1 MRTRR
6 TWVDILGPV
15 FGILAAALTVY
26 ALVYLLWI
34 EPFYRGESYRAFS
47 NERRDF
53 SVGAGRESQEA
64 TEAVEGR
71 FSKLEIRNIAG
82 PIIVEGWSQD
92 YVQVHYIKE
101 ARSAKYLEEFEIE
114 IEPRGNLLSI
124 RPIYR
129 KIPGS
134 PFGSVSFD
142 LKIPSSVKEVL
153 AKNISG
159 AIELTDIGSGVDQ
172 VLETVSGRIETEGS
186 ADLRAKSISGSI
198 DFVSEGRLLDV
209 SSTSGRVQGQILN
222 LDPSGS
228 VEINT
233 ISGSVDL
240 EVFSGLD
247 AALKLQSVSGSIS
260 CDFPVQISEQR
271 RNKLE
276 GTVGDGS
283 VPFEVKTVSGRIALS
298 Q

>member
-34 EPFYRGESYRAFS
+34 EPFYRGESYRVFS
-47 NERRDF
+47 NESGGF
-53 SVGAGRESQEA
+53 FVGAGWESQEV
-64 TEAVEGR
+64 TKTVEGG
-71 FSKLEIRNIAG
+71 FSKLEVRNISG
-82 PIIVEGWSQD
+82 PIIVKGWSQD

-114 IEPRGNLLSI
+114 IEQQDDLLSI

-129 KIPGS
+129 NIPGS

-142 LKIPSSVKEVL
+142 LKIPSSIKQIRVN
-153 AKNISG
+153 NISG
-159 AIELTDIGSGVDQ
+159 PVELADIGSGVDQ
-172 VLETVSGRIETEGS
+172 VLETVSGRIETGRS

-198 DFVSEGRLLDV
+198 EFVSEGRLLDI
-209 SSTSGRVQGQILN
+209 SSTSGRVQGRILN

-233 ISGSVDL
+233 ISGGVDL
-240 EVFSGLD
+240 EVFSGLN
-247 AALKLQSVSGSIS
+247 ASLKLQSVSGSIS
-260 CDFPVQISEQR
+260 CDFPVQISAQR

-283 VPFEVKTVSGRIALS
+283 VPFKVKTVSGRITLS